1 MIKRGYGAAS
11 RGLWRR
17 LSLVLRSC
25 RPLESSNGWH
35 NKCSH
40 APKHIWA
47 QFKGNIRDTGCN
59 IMIKRVF
66 TIFILTLLLL
76 FSSPVYSLD
85 TSSKTLEK
93 YTKKISNKFTRTY
106 CNTTKFGISYD
117 GALAFAIGETNK
129 EFKNNKL
136 NKLIDYSLLKNSIVN
151 DLENNCQVYDF
162 AITSLENLKFN

>member
-1 MIKRGYGAAS
+1 
-11 RGLWRR
+11 
-17 LSLVLRSC
+17 
-25 RPLESSNGWH
+25 
-35 NKCSH
+35 
-40 APKHIWA
+40 
-47 QFKGNIRDTGCN
+47 
-59 IMIKRVF
+59 MIKRVF

-76 FSSPVYSLD
+76 INSPVYSLD

-106 CNTTKFGISYD
+106 CNTTKFGISYE

-136 NKLIDYSLLKNSIVN
+136 NKFIDYSLLKNSIVN

-162 AITSLENLKFN
+162 AITKLENLKFN

>member
-1 MIKRGYGAAS
+1 
-11 RGLWRR
+11 
-17 LSLVLRSC
+17 
-25 RPLESSNGWH
+25 
-35 NKCSH
+35 
-40 APKHIWA
+40 
-47 QFKGNIRDTGCN
+47 
-59 IMIKRVF
+59 MIKRVF
-66 TIFILTLLLL
+66 AIFTLTLLFL

-93 YTKKISNKFTRTY
+93 YTKKVSSKFTRTY
-106 CNTTKFGISYD
+106 CNTTNFGISYE

-162 AITSLENLKFN
+162 AITKLENLKFN

>member
-1 MIKRGYGAAS
+1 MIKRFFS
-11 RGLWRR
+11 I
-17 LSLVLRSC
+17 S
-25 RPLESSNGWH
+25 
-35 NKCSH
+35 
-40 APKHIWA
+40 
-47 QFKGNIRDTGCN
+47 
-59 IMIKRVF
+59 
-66 TIFILTLLLL
+66 ILILLFL

-93 YTKKISNKFTRTY
+93 YTKKISNKFSRTY
-106 CNTTKFGISYD
+106 CNTTKFGISYE

-162 AITSLENLKFN
+162 AISNLENLKFN

>member
-1 MIKRGYGAAS
+1 MS
-11 RGLWRR
+11 
-17 LSLVLRSC
+17 
-25 RPLESSNGWH
+25 
-35 NKCSH
+35 
-40 APKHIWA
+40 
-47 QFKGNIRDTGCN
+47 
-59 IMIKRVF
+59 KRVF
-66 TIFILTLLLL
+66 SIFILTLLLF

-85 TSSKTLEK
+85 TSSKTLAK

-106 CNTTKFGISYD
+106 CNTTKFGISYE

-162 AITSLENLKFN
+162 EISNLENLKFN

>member
-1 MIKRGYGAAS
+1 
-11 RGLWRR
+11 
-17 LSLVLRSC
+17 
-25 RPLESSNGWH
+25 
-35 NKCSH
+35 
-40 APKHIWA
+40 
-47 QFKGNIRDTGCN
+47 
-59 IMIKRVF
+59 MIKRVF

-76 FSSPVYSLD
+76 FNSPVYSLD

-106 CNTTKFGISYD
+106 CNTSKFGISYE

-136 NKLIDYSLLKNSIVN
+136 NKFIDYSLLKNSIVN

-162 AITSLENLKFN
+162 AINKLENLNFN

>member
-1 MIKRGYGAAS
+1 
-11 RGLWRR
+11 
-17 LSLVLRSC
+17 
-25 RPLESSNGWH
+25 
-35 NKCSH
+35 
-40 APKHIWA
+40 
-47 QFKGNIRDTGCN
+47 
-59 IMIKRVF
+59 MIKRVF
-66 TIFILTLLLL
+66 TILILTL
-76 FSSPVYSLD
+76 FIFFNSPVYSLD

-136 NKLIDYSLLKNSIVN
+136 NKFIDYSLLKNSIVN

-162 AITSLENLKFN
+162 AIGKLENLKFN